1 MYLAQLFTVA
11 YWFSLPRPISTLW
24 LVIFLVVFATLFV
37 GGILALM
44 FYPKIEDRWK
54 RQVTRRSGT
63 GSAWIGVVGLLL
75 LLARYEYIPLFV
87 YRFWFVLLGVAFVV
101 WVVRLRRYA
110 LERKEKLIE
119 ETRLYHTKQKYLQH

>member
-1 MYLAQLFTVA
+1 MYLAQLFTVN
-11 YWFSLPRPISTLW
+11 YWFSFPRPISTLW
-24 LVIFLVVFATLFV
+24 LVIFIAVFAALFI

-63 GSAWIGVVGLLL
+63 GSAWIGACGLLL
-75 LLARYEYIPLFV
+75 ILARFEYIPMFM
-87 YRFWFVLLGVAFVV
+87 YRFWFLILGLVFVV
-101 WVVRLRRYA
+101 WALRLRRYA
-110 LERKEKLIE
+110 LDRKEKLIE